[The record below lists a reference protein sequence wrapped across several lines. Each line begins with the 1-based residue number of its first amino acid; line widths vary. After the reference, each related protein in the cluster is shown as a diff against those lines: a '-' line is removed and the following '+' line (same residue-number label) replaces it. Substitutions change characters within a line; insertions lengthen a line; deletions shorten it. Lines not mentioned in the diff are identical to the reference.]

1 MDRYSIVSAAPADR
15 TILDGP
21 ILASA
26 DWDPGPGRR
35 LLAEKDAAER
45 GYRWPAPPTADV
57 EVAHLRA
64 AATEDRTAYLDIST
78 PTAAQT
84 AAQVRAL
91 TWQVDALA
99 RLALGSSNADWG
111 SPGGTTP

>member
-1 MDRYSIVSAAPADR
+1 MDRYVIVPTDTKIR

-26 DWDPGPGRR
+26 DWDPGDGRR
-35 LLAEKDAAER
+35 LLAEKTAAEQ
-45 GYRWPAPPTADV
+45 GYAWPAPPPAEV
-57 EVAHLRA
+57 EAEQLRA
-64 AATEDRTAYLDIST
+64 AATADRTAYLDLAT

-91 TWQVDALA
+91 TRQVDALA
-99 RLALGSSNADWG
+99 RLALARGG
-111 SPGGTTP
+111 GPGGL